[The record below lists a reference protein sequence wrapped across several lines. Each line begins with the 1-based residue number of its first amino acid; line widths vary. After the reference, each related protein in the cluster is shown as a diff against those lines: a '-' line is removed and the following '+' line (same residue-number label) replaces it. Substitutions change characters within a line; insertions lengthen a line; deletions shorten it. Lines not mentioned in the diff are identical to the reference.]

1 MNEDNRPERSDDRI
15 YEEFY
20 DMKSV
25 MSTTDMTGLTP
36 TPPLTE
42 EDSESYSEI
51 HGMPVPGD
59 PPKKKR
65 GKNDPPEEPWFRR

>member
-1 MNEDNRPERSDDRI
+1 MNENSNPEAKDDRI

-20 DMKSV
+20 DLKSV
-25 MSTTDMTGLTP
+25 SSSTEMTGLTP
-36 TPPLTE
+36 TPPLSE
-42 EDSESYSEI
+42 EDAESYCEI

-65 GKNDPPEEPWFRR
+65 GKNDPPEDPWFRK